1 MRNRF
6 SLLAAPL
13 ILAALALGCGDDS
26 NNVGN
31 NVGNNGGSDVDN
43 GTSPSPVKMAITI
56 LGVQGVNS
64 FFPSTA
70 TVAKGQLIEWR
81 NTDNQSHDLV
91 SDTDA
96 FETGIVVPGT
106 TSSTLRISRSGTYHY
121 HCTEH
126 PHMVGSIV
134 VTP

>member
-1 MRNRF
+1 MKSRF
-6 SLLAAPL
+6 SLLAVPL
-13 ILAALALGCGDDS
+13 ILAALALNCGDDS

-31 NVGNNGGSDVDN
+31 NVGNS
-43 GTSPSPVKMAITI
+43 TSPSPVEMAITI
-56 LGVQGVNS
+56 MGVQGDNS

-70 TVAKGQLIEWR
+70 TVQRGQLLEWR
-81 NTDNQSHDLV
+81 NTDSQSHDLV
-91 SDTDA
+91 ADAGA
-96 FETGIVVPGT
+96 FETGTVVPGT
-106 TSSTLRISRSGTYHY
+106 TSSTLRISTPGTYHY

>member
-6 SLLAAPL
+6 SLLAVPL
-13 ILAALALGCGDDS
+13 ILAALAVSCSDDS
-26 NNVGN
+26 NNGGN
-31 NVGNNGGSDVDN
+31 S
-43 GTSPSPVKMAITI
+43 TSPSPVDMAITI
-56 LGVQGVNS
+56 MGVQGVNS

-70 TVAKGQLIEWR
+70 TVQRGQLIEWR
-81 NTDNQSHDLV
+81 NTDIQSHDLV
-91 SDTDA
+91 SDSGA
-96 FETGIVVPGT
+96 FETGNVVPGT
-106 TSSTLRISRSGTYHY
+106 TSSTLRISTPGTYHY

>member
-1 MRNRF
+1 VRNRF
-6 SLLAAPL
+6 SLLAVPL
-13 ILAALALGCGDDS
+13 ILAALALGCGDDRHKI
-26 NNVGN
+26 GN
-31 NVGNNGGSDVDN
+31 S
-43 GTSPSPVKMAITI
+43 TSPSPVDMAITI
-56 LGVQGVNS
+56 MGVQGVNS

-70 TVAKGQLIEWR
+70 TVEKGQLIEWR

-91 SDTDA
+91 SDTGA
-96 FETGIVVPGT
+96 FATGNVVPGT
-106 TSSTLRISRSGTYHY
+106 TSSTLRISRPGTYHY

>member
-6 SLLAAPL
+6 SLLAVPL
-13 ILAALALGCGDDS
+13 ILAALAVSCSDDS
-26 NNVGN
+26 NNGGS
-31 NVGNNGGSDVDN
+31 NVGNS
-43 GTSPSPVKMAITI
+43 TSPSPVEMAITI
-56 LGVQGVNS
+56 MGVQGVNS

-70 TVAKGQLIEWR
+70 TVQRGQLIEWR
-81 NTDNQSHDLV
+81 NTDVQSHDLV
-91 SDTDA
+91 ADLGA

-106 TSSTLRISRSGTYHY
+106 TSSTLRISRPGTYHY

>member
-6 SLLAAPL
+6 SLLAVPL
-13 ILAALALGCGDDS
+13 ILAALALGCGDDRHKI
-26 NNVGN
+26 GN
-31 NVGNNGGSDVDN
+31 S
-43 GTSPSPVKMAITI
+43 TSPSPVDMAITI
-56 LGVQGVNS
+56 MGVQGVNS

-70 TVAKGQLIEWR
+70 TVEKGQLIEWR

-91 SDTDA
+91 SDTGA
-96 FETGIVVPGT
+96 FATGNVVPGT
-106 TSSTLRISRSGTYHY
+106 TSSTLRISRPGTYHY